1 MTAEDKITELFRTEL
16 EAADT
21 MRDMLVEND
30 EGVVEEAAFSKA
42 DELLDKMEDENR
54 IRVVFATCIQIAQAI
69 GSQELAEFGA
79 KGLEKLNDGPEQ

>member
-1 MTAEDKITELFRTEL
+1 MTAEDKITELFKTEL

-30 EGVVEEAAFSKA
+30 EATIEDETFSKA
-42 DELLDKMEDENR
+42 DELIGKMEDENR
-54 IRVVFATCIQIAQAI
+54 IRVVFATCVQVAQAI

-79 KGLEKLNDGPEQ
+79 KGLEKLKDGPE